1 LFVADL
7 GTKPFVIHLRI
18 LLHTIVVRLIV
29 GVLAVVGVAAV
40 LGSVVRTIVLPRA
53 VPARL
58 ARFAFLA
65 VHWLLRL
72 RLRLTGKSDYA
83 TRDRVFAVQ
92 APLGVFAQLA
102 TWGVLIWLLFAVLF
116 WALIAS
122 AINGATVSRALEL
135 SGSSMLTLGF
145 EAPAGLPRQLAAFA
159 AAAVGL
165 SLLALVIAYL
175 PTVYNA
181 FSRREELITKLTVR
195 TGIPPSGP
203 ALLSSSWELG
213 RFDQLEEVWDAW
225 EDWFIQ
231 VGETHTTFP
240 QLPFFRSPRPNNHW
254 VLASETVLDGA
265 ALLTTAVDGPRQS
278 RAELC
283 LHAGIHALISIADF
297 LGIPHRPP
305 EPDEQILLSEAKF
318 ITAFNDLRN
327 IGMPMRNDCDSDW
340 VAFRAVRARYEP
352 LLAVLGRM
360 TDAPRSDWSS
370 WSEET
375 PRHVPPLFRPRHRV
389 R

>member
-1 LFVADL
+1 M
-7 GTKPFVIHLRI
+7 
-18 LLHTIVVRLIV
+18 IVVRVIV
-29 GVLAVVGVAAV
+29 GALAAVGVAAV
-40 LGSVVRTIVLPRA
+40 LASMVNTVVVPRA
-53 VPARL
+53 VPTRL
-58 ARFAFLA
+58 ARVAALA

-72 RLRLTGKSDYA
+72 RLRLTGRSDYA
-83 TRDRVFAVQ
+83 TRDRIFAVQ

-102 TWGVLIWLLFAVLF
+102 TWGLLIWLLFAVLF
-116 WALIAS
+116 WSLIAS
-122 AINGATVSRALEL
+122 TANSRAVSRALEL

-145 EAPAGLPRQLAAFA
+145 DAPHGLSRQLVAFA

-165 SLLALVIAYL
+165 TLLALVIAYL
-175 PTVYNA
+175 PTLYAA

-195 TGIPPSGP
+195 TGVPPSGP

-225 EDWFIQ
+225 EDWFIE

-265 ALLTTAVDGPRQS
+265 ALLTTAGDGPQQS

-305 EPDEQILLSEAKF
+305 EPGQEIMLPEEKF
-318 ITAFNDLRN
+318 NAAFSDLQN
-327 IGMPMRNDCDSDW
+327 IGMPMRDDRESAW
-340 VAFRAVRARYEP
+340 EAFRAERARYEP

-375 PRHVPPLFRPRHRV
+375 PRHTPPLLRPRR
-389 R
+389 RRP